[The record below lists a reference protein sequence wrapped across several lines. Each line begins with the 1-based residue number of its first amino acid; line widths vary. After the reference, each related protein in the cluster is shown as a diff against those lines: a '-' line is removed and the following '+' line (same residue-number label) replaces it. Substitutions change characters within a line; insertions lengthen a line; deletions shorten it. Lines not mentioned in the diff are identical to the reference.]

1 MKLLIFEYAT
11 ASGIDD
17 PEIFLEG
24 RSMLEALLADFR
36 DFDVEFLLSERFADR
51 DIGAGFRPSII
62 GDLDEWL
69 QENLEGF
76 DACMFIAAEEGME
89 LYRLTRLVE
98 ESGVLL
104 LGSSGDA
111 VRTCSDKRL
120 TYRALDG
127 RVPLIGTYEPEE
139 IVGVPSKLI
148 VKPADGVACQGIRI
162 LEPGDAPDLSG
173 DMIIQDF
180 IEGESVSVSLLSDGE
195 RALPLSLNRQ
205 DIIMAGGELEYSGG
219 SAPVDHEMRE
229 DAFTVAR
236 RAVESIPGLRGYV
249 GVDLI
254 LADEPYVVE
263 INSRITTPYIGL
275 RRVAEANLGHLILE
289 SVLGRLPSG
298 VKFNGTASFRKG
310 TDGMIVEVNEGFM
323 GY

>member
-1 MKLLIFEYAT
+1 MKLLVFEYAT

-36 DFDVEFLLSERFADR
+36 DFDVEFLLSERFADM
-51 DIGAGFRPSII
+51 DIGAGLRPSLI
-62 GDLDEWL
+62 GDLDDWL
-69 QENLEGF
+69 QENLEEF
-76 DACMFIAAEEGME
+76 DACIFIAAEEDME

-104 LGSSGDA
+104 LGSSADA

-120 TYRALDG
+120 TYRALEG
-127 RVPLIGTYEPEE
+127 RVPLIRTYEPGE
-139 IVGVPSKLI
+139 VDVAGSRLI

-162 LEPGDAPDLSG
+162 LEPGEAPDFS
-173 DMIIQDF
+173 DDVIIQDF

-195 RALPLSLNRQ
+195 RALPMSLNRQ
-205 DIIMAGGELEYSGG
+205 DIMVTGGELGYCGG
-219 SAPVDHEMRE
+219 SAPLDHGMRE

-254 LADEPYVVE
+254 LADEPYLVE

-275 RRVAEANLGHLILE
+275 RRVSEANLGHLILE
-289 SVLGRLPSG
+289 AVLGRLPSG

-310 TDGMIVEVNEGFM
+310 TDGMVVEVNEGFSE
-323 GY
+323 Y